1 MIPYIVWFY
10 ALRVLPASKTVAY
23 MYAIPLAALAWSWA
37 ILGIVPAVASLLG
50 GLLILVG
57 VVIVQLSKPV
67 KVA

>member
-1 MIPYIVWFY
+1 
-10 ALRVLPASKTVAY
+10 
-23 MYAIPLAALAWSWA
+23 MYAIPLAALAWSWV